1 MSAAPSPEATEFDD
15 TIHATCVAADG
26 RALLLCGPSGAG
38 KSDLA
43 LRLIDRGARLVSDD
57 RTRLVRRGDHVV
69 ASAPQSIAGLI
80 EVRGLGILPMPH
92 LAEAPLA
99 LILDLTN
106 GTDAPPER
114 YPMERTHRTL
124 CGLPVPQLR
133 LAPFEAGAAIK
144 AELALRHFGLPFRRL
159 ETA

>member
-1 MSAAPSPEATEFDD
+1 MSAAPAPEAPDFDG
-15 TIHATCVAADG
+15 TLHATCVAVEGA
-26 RALLLCGPSGAG
+26 ALLLCGPSGAG

-57 RTRLVRRGDHVV
+57 RTRLVRNGDHVL

-80 EVRGLGILPMPH
+80 EVRGLGILPMPP

-114 YPMERTHRTL
+114 YPMERAHRRL
-124 CGLPVPQLR
+124 CGLAVPLMR

-144 AELALRHFGLPFRRL
+144 AELALRHFGRPFRRL